1 MKGLK
6 HNGCLSIQTETG
18 YKGHNLSEP
27 HYIEIMKKAEYRA
40 LLEDLAIEVLQ

>member
-18 YKGHNLSEP
+18 YKGHNLAEP
-27 HYIEIMKKAEYRA
+27 HHIEIKKKAEYRA
-40 LLEDLAIEVLQ
+40 FLEELDIEVLQ